1 MDNGEERVMHQK
13 GDNIEIMISDQTD
26 EVIEEFF
33 ESLKNRWQMKI
44 NNRFK

>member
-1 MDNGEERVMHQK
+1 MHQK

-33 ESLKNRWQMKI
+33 ESLKNRWQIKI